1 MPTKARSEELHAAA
15 MHLVTPNVVQELD
28 ALLDPDLERDLL
40 TAATNGDAETFQR
53 LSSDPRHE
61 TRRVALR
68 ALADTLVGLTG
79 CSLATARQYVAKVI
93 RLRRGEA
100 VKADRRGGYRPGAGA
115 PTGNQNWR
123 GKVKAA
129 FVEAGQP
136 ASGWEF
142 SAASEPQREK
152 Q

>member
-79 CSLATARQYVAKVI
+79 CSLATARQYVAKAM
-93 RLRRGEA
+93 RRRRGEA
-100 VKADRRGGYRPGAGA
+100 VQVDGRGGYRPGAGA
-115 PTGNQNWR
+115 PAGNQNWR
-123 GKVKAA
+123 GKVAGAMEAA
-129 FVEAGQP
+129 DTLTDGGRHDP
-136 ASGWEF
+136 AE
-142 SAASEPQREK
+142 
-152 Q
+152 

>member
-15 MHLVTPNVVQELD
+15 MHLVTPNVVRELD
-28 ALLDPDLERDLL
+28 ALLDPELEREIL
-40 TAATNGDAETFQR
+40 TAAAAGDTATFHR
-53 LSSDPRHE
+53 LSTDPRHD

-68 ALADTLVGLTG
+68 RLADTLVGLTG
-79 CSLATARQYVAKVI
+79 CSLATARQHVAKVI

-129 FVEAGQP
+129 MKAADELTDAGRHAP
-136 ASGWEF
+136 GE
-142 SAASEPQREK
+142 
-152 Q
+152 